1 MNILFD
7 WCAQPGV
14 QSVFGLIKTLLNIM
28 RWVVPIGLIIMTS
41 LDIFKKVLNPD
52 DKDGQKKILTRIIA
66 AVIVFCVPILVRL
79 VLNLIDIG
87 LNNNTASSTSAS
99 ACWR

>member
-66 AVIVFCVPILVRL
+66 AVIVFAVPILVRL